1 MPAWLLVRTCGHVAA
16 GGLHALLNLLMAAL
30 HSASVARVEAAE
42 ARWAASAP
50 FSEARVAAEE
60 ARGGVSKLTHGGG
73 CDDSCAHG
81 CGGGAC

>member
-60 ARGGVSKLTHGGG
+60 ARGG
-73 CDDSCAHG
+73 
-81 CGGGAC
+81 